1 MKQTLRRFFLK
12 KNYFENGLKTRRLD
26 IKTTALDIFSTL
38 YSMPHKAD
46 TSVICQCGAIINK
59 YYYRT
64 HIQTAKH
71 ATHARDMI
79 GRENIEVAE
88 AWKYKPPRN

>member
-1 MKQTLRRFFLK
+1 
-12 KNYFENGLKTRRLD
+12 
-26 IKTTALDIFSTL
+26 
-38 YSMPHKAD
+38 MPHKAD